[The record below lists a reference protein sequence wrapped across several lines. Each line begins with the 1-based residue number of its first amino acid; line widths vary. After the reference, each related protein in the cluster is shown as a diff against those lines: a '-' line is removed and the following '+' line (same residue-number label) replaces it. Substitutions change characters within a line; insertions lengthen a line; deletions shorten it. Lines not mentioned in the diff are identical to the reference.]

1 MSEQTKKWYVVRAIA
16 GKEKKAKEYI
26 ENEISRLGLQEYVS
40 QVLIPT
46 EKVYSVRNGKRVTK
60 DRNLFPGYV
69 LVEADLIGEI
79 AHTIKGVPNV
89 INFLSE
95 KNGNPVPLQEGEVKR
110 ILGQV
115 DELYGQTE
123 ELTDPFIIGE
133 SVKIVDGPF
142 SNFSGTIEEINDEKK
157 KLKVT
162 VKIFG
167 RKTPVELSFV
177 QVEKE

>member
-1 MSEQTKKWYVVRAIA
+1 MSDQSKKWYVVRAIA

-26 ENEISRLGLQEYVS
+26 ESEISRLALQEFVS

-46 EKVYSVRNGKRVTK
+46 EKVYSVRNGKRISK

-69 LVEADLIGEI
+69 LIEANLVGEI
-79 AHTIKGVPNV
+79 AHIIKGIPNV
-89 INFLSE
+89 INFISE
-95 KNGNPVPLQEGEVKR
+95 KNGNPVPLQESEVNR
-110 ILGQV
+110 ILGKM
-115 DELYGQTE
+115 DDMYGQSE

-142 SNFSGTIEEINDEKK
+142 SNFSGTIEEINDEKR

-167 RKTPVELSFV
+167 RKTPVELSFI

>member
-1 MSEQTKKWYVVRAIA
+1 MSDQAKKWYVVRAIA

-26 ENEISRLGLQEYVS
+26 ENEISRLALQDFVS

-46 EKVYSVRNGKRVTK
+46 EKVYSVRNGKRVSK

-69 LVEADLIGEI
+69 LIEANLVGEI
-79 AHTIKGVPNV
+79 THIIKSIPNV

-95 KNGNPVPLQEGEVKR
+95 KDGTPVPLQEHEVNR
-110 ILGQV
+110 ILGKM
-115 DELYGQTE
+115 DELYGQSE

-133 SVKIVDGPF
+133 SVKITDGPF
-142 SNFSGTIEEINDEKK
+142 SNFSGTIEEINKEKK

-167 RKTPVELSFV
+167 RKTPVELSFI

>member
-1 MSEQTKKWYVVRAIA
+1 M
-16 GKEKKAKEYI
+16 
-26 ENEISRLGLQEYVS
+26 QEFVS

-46 EKVYSVRNGKRVTK
+46 EKVYSVRNGKRISK
-60 DRNLFPGYV
+60 DRSLFPGYV
-69 LVEADLIGEI
+69 LIEANLVGEI
-79 AHTIKGVPNV
+79 AHIIKSIPNV
-89 INFLSE
+89 INFISE
-95 KNGNPVPLQEGEVKR
+95 KNGSPVPLQESEINR
-110 ILGQV
+110 ILGKM
-115 DELYGQTE
+115 DDLYGQSE

-142 SNFSGTIEEINDEKK
+142 SNFSGTIEEINDEKR

-167 RKTPVELSFV
+167 RKTPVELSFI

>member
-1 MSEQTKKWYVVRAIA
+1 MKWYVLRAIA
-16 GKEKKAKEYI
+16 GKEKKAKEYL
-26 ENEISRLGLQEYVS
+26 ENEIARLGLQNNIS

-46 EKVYSVRNGKRVTK
+46 EKVYSVRNGKRVSK
-60 DRNLFPGYV
+60 ERNIFPGYV
-69 LVEADLIGEI
+69 LVEANLEGEI
-79 AHTIKGVPNV
+79 AHIIKSVTH
-89 INFLSE
+89 IIDFLSE
-95 KNGNPVPLQEGEVKR
+95 KNGSPVPIQEHEVNR

-115 DELYGQTE
+115 DEMVGQKQE
-123 ELTDPFIIGE
+123 FSDPFIIGE

-142 SNFSGTIEEINDEKK
+142 SNFSATVEEINDEKK

-167 RKTPVELSFV
+167 RRTPVELSYV

>member
-69 LVEADLIGEI
+69 LIEANLIGEI
-79 AHTIKGVPNV
+79 AHTIKGVANV
-89 INFLSE
+89 ISFLSE
-95 KNGNPVPLQEGEVKR
+95 KNGNPVPLQEGEIKR

-133 SVKIVDGPF
+133 SVKIIDGPF
-142 SNFSGTIEEINDEKK
+142 SNFSGTIEEINEEKK